1 MSAMRDRAK
10 EQFPMV
16 LLTLLSIV
24 QALAL
29 ELLWSHLSES
39 DFLFHLST
47 ITVISW
53 IQIIATFLGLVL
65 IWVVYASIMMRF
77 RWVPGTSDSIFPFV
91 IGLFEF
97 MMIESLGQDEVGLW
111 LILMAALF
119 GMMVWVSHVTMQRA
133 RRDNDNDLFFSA
145 FAPAVLRDFIPQFIV
160 VGTLALA
167 GVYVF
172 VSGNTGLVA
181 LLMVLAT
188 CGLMCWQFYQ
198 AAQFWER
205 SVGKPSG

>member
-53 IQIIATFLGLVL
+53 IQILATFLSLVL

-97 MMIESLGQDEVGLW
+97 MLIESLGQDEVGLW

-119 GMMVWVSHVTMQRA
+119 GMMVWVSHVTMRRA

-145 FAPAVLRDFIPQFIV
+145 FAPAVLRDFIPQLSV
-160 VGTLALA
+160 VGILALA
-167 GVYVF
+167 GVYVL
-172 VSGNTGLVA
+172 VSGNTALVA
-181 LLMVLAT
+181 MLMVLAT
-188 CGLMCWQFYQ
+188 CGLLCWQFYE

-205 SVGKPSG
+205 SVGK